1 MVGIKTGLVQLAST
15 LTPTQVLGVNPGRKR
30 LIVSVAPGTT
40 VYVGPDAAVKSTTG
54 TVIQSNGAVGGM
66 MEVNAGTELWALPAI
81 AATPL
86 WLVP

>member
-1 MVGIKTGLVQLAST
+1 
-15 LTPTQVLGVNPGRKR
+15 
-30 LIVSVAPGTT
+30 
-40 VYVGPDAAVKSTTG
+40 
-54 TVIQSNGAVGGM
+54 M